1 MSEGIWNLIDTRIC
15 HECSKEISVLYP
27 HLWRYKRK
35 VKFGRVYYFCSW
47 SCLRAY
53 EKKGETK
60 VKLTSEQ
67 KQQAI
72 EMAIAG
78 ASPIS
83 FIRDCGVNNPE
94 NCWWYIKK
102 KLKENDPETAAKIPG
117 FRQSHKEEPP
127 KTAGEAM
134 AGVVACVDKFFG
146 QCEEM
151 GLMKGDTISAEE
163 VCPPIKAPAEGMKV
177 TAPPLTWM
185 EYKTTGIST
194 AIGDWVFFKKQG
206 YLDWTPL
213 DGAGTVSMSLEEW
226 KELMKI
232 FPEVLKVL
240 EVEL

>member
-1 MSEGIWNLIDTRIC
+1 LIDTRIC

-35 VKFGRVYYFCSW
+35 VKFGRIYYFCSW

-78 ASPIS
+78 TSPIS

-102 KLKENDPETAAKIPG
+102 KLKESDPETAAKIPG
-117 FRQSHKEEPP
+117 FRPSKKEEETVTFEGKEYEQLPA
-127 KTAGEAM
+127 K
-134 AGVVACVDKFFG
+134 
-146 QCEEM
+146 
-151 GLMKGDTISAEE
+151 LGDTISAEDL
-163 VCPPIKAPAEGMKV
+163 CPPIKVPAEEPAFEKRY
-177 TAPPLTWM
+177 TAM
-185 EYKTTGIST
+185 ETTAGDFQYFRKT
-194 AIGDWVFFKKQG
+194 G

-213 DGAGTVSMSLEEW
+213 DGCGTVSMTLEEW
-226 KELMKI
+226 KEFMRVFPLMI
-232 FPEVLKVL
+232 ADLGVNL
-240 EVEL
+240 